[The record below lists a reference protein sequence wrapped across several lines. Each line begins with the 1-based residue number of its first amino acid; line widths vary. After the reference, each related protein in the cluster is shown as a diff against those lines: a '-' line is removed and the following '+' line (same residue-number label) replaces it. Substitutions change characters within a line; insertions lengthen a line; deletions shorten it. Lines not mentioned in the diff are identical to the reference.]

1 MTGGQAFCLRSAWRG
16 GQAGLPWRAGR
27 GGVCR
32 SGRRCRGRAVADD
45 SDLEK
50 TEPASP
56 RRLEQAREE
65 GQVARSRELSTFL
78 ILAGGMA
85 GLWLSAMLLYEKIG
99 GMLHRSL
106 GFSRTVAMD
115 ETQMLAQNAASA
127 GEVLLGLMPLFA
139 VLLVAALAGSVLLG
153 GLLLSSKSLAPK
165 MERLNALKGMKRMF
179 SAQTLIELIKAL
191 AKSLLIGGV
200 AAWAI
205 WTRRDTILALL
216 NVPVAAALAEA
227 LGMVARVCVTI
238 IAALLFIVLLDVPW
252 QIFSHLKK
260 LRMSRQDMKQEHKE
274 SEGDPH
280 VKGRLRQLQRSMAR
294 RRMMANVPQADVVV
308 TNPTHYAVALRYEE
322 GKGGAPRVVAKGS
335 GLVAARIRA
344 LAAEHG
350 VPLLQAPPLARALH
364 HHVELEQEIP
374 IELYAAVAEVL
385 AWVFRLRAWKASG
398 MGVEPVAPEGLAIPE
413 GFDVRSGK
421 RGVA

>member
-1 MTGGQAFCLRSAWRG
+1 M
-16 GQAGLPWRAGR
+16 
-27 GGVCR
+27 
-32 SGRRCRGRAVADD
+32 ADD

-50 TEPASP
+50 TEAASP

-85 GLWLSAMLLYEKIG
+85 GLWLSATLLYEKIG
-99 GMLHRSL
+99 GMLRQSL

-115 ETQMLAQNAASA
+115 ATQMLAQSAASSW
-127 GEVLLGLMPLFA
+127 EVLQGLLPLFA

-165 MERLNALKGMKRMF
+165 LERLNALKGVKRMF
-179 SAQTLIELIKAL
+179 SMQALIELVKAF
-191 AKSLLIGGV
+191 AKSLLVGGV

-216 NVPVAAALAEA
+216 NAPTAAALAEA
-227 LGMVARVCVTI
+227 LGTVARICTTI

-260 LRMSRQDMKQEHKE
+260 LRMSRQDVRQEHKE

-280 VKGRLRQLQRSMAR
+280 VKGRLRQQQRNMAR

-322 GKGGAPRVVAKGS
+322 GRGGAPKVVAKGS

-344 LAAEHG
+344 LAQEHG

-374 IELYAAVAEVL
+374 VELYAVVAEVL
-385 AWVFRLRAWKASG
+385 VWVFRLRAWKESG
-398 MGVEPVAPEGLAIPE
+398 LGLEPAAPDGLAVPA
-413 GFDVRSGK
+413 GLDPDGK
-421 RGVA
+421 ESAA